1 MRGGCRHV
9 VIARMCAASSR
20 CGTRDSELQHGS
32 RPLSQARQPLP
43 AMHPPKSTLAL
54 PPPASPSPHPS
65 LSAPHLRVTHSE
77 GLSLQAQVRVKLEGG
92 AAALDGDRD
101 GHGAVRPNCQLALH
115 RLQCKEGGKQDVKV
129 MMMTLR
135 VDTSWWQEP
144 RPCVPGLSP
153 SSPP

>member
-1 MRGGCRHV
+1 MTRGTRFW
-9 VIARMCAASSR
+9 R
-20 CGTRDSELQHGS
+20 CGAWRV
-32 RPLSQARQPLP
+32 QARCDCANVCCFKPLWNP
-43 AMHPPKSTLAL
+43 GFCATARQQTTVAGEATSACYAPPQSTLAL

-65 LSAPHLRVTHSE
+65 LSASHLRVTHSE
-77 GLSLQAQVRVKLEGG
+77 GLSLQAQVRVKLERG

-135 VDTSWWQEP
+135 VGIS
-144 RPCVPGLSP
+144 
-153 SSPP
+153 